1 MTCFQRSHQGLFLW
15 YNIIEKVLINVR
27 HAVLRYWSI
36 GGKSVKKTL
45 IVVIDLVIMGLILFF
60 IIQYANAKMRESNE
74 SATVAFEKMTVTAE
88 QIITNYLED
97 EQHLCDIWANYI
109 NRSAEG
115 GKPMT
120 AVEAI
125 SFVRK
130 AKISPVI
137 YGHLI
142 LLDNPS
148 QKGISTHPG
157 IKDEHDYSVSYRN
170 INVFE
175 NIDEIG
181 RKVGDVNLTRAY
193 TNPQNGVQS
202 IAFLNIVTILDDS
215 TGELKDALLMRVEPV
230 SVLEDKLV
238 FLKGKYEN
246 VEISLINKE
255 GEYLVHGRSLK
266 NSNFFE
272 YYKSYNKADI
282 TDYKNM
288 MEKVTSET
296 GTMTMLNSKEKEC
309 VISFTPLQ
317 SMDTWFLLAYIPAV
331 ELEATNTVVDW
342 LLLGMVT
349 FGLLMLLVFNY
360 LILMLYNKKLA
371 EAAEAANQ
379 ANEAKSNFL
388 STMSH
393 DIRTPMN
400 AILGLNEMVLR
411 ESHENE
417 IIAYSESIRT
427 AGKTLLG
434 LINDIL
440 DFSKIEAGKMDIIN
454 VDYSVASLLNDLV
467 NMVQVK
473 ATDKGLKFNLDV
485 DRNIP
490 VILNGDEIR
499 IKQVIT
505 NILSNAVKYTKE
517 GSITFK
523 AGFEKVEEK
532 PNSISLIISVTDT
545 GIGIKPE
552 DMKRLF
558 QAFERIEENKNRNI
572 EGTGLG
578 MSIAQSFLNMM
589 GSHIEVESEYGK
601 GSTFSFKLLQG
612 VKDWKPLGDYEE
624 TFKRSVSERRKY
636 REKFT
641 APDARL
647 LVVDDT
653 AVNLSVFKSL
663 LKFTKVQ
670 IDTANSGDEGISL
683 FRHRPYDVIFLDH
696 MMPDKDGIDTLKEM
710 KGISNTPNAGTPVV
724 CLTANAISGVR
735 EMYINAGFDDYI
747 TKPIDPDRLEGVLL
761 QYLPKEKIIPA
772 SDYDALNDMDTDNC
786 IPDLLW
792 NIEGLDVNTGIA
804 HCGSRSA
811 FMDTVRIYFD
821 NGQKNAEEIEKYWN
835 KKDIKNTTVK
845 VHALK
850 STSRIIG
857 AMKLGDFAERL
868 EKAGESGDTDTL
880 EREIENLLTGYRE
893 LINKL
898 KPLFDIKD
906 EESKDDRPPISK
918 EKIEEAY
925 AVISEHYASF
935 DIDSIVNIVENLQK
949 YRFPEDEA
957 VRFEAIRK
965 AVDNFDYDQ
974 IPEILSGRKG

>member
-1 MTCFQRSHQGLFLW
+1 
-15 YNIIEKVLINVR
+15 
-27 HAVLRYWSI
+27 
-36 GGKSVKKTL
+36 
-45 IVVIDLVIMGLILFF
+45 
-60 IIQYANAKMRESNE
+60 
-74 SATVAFEKMTVTAE
+74 
-88 QIITNYLED
+88 
-97 EQHLCDIWANYI
+97 
-109 NRSAEG
+109 
-115 GKPMT
+115 
-120 AVEAI
+120 
-125 SFVRK
+125 
-130 AKISPVI
+130 
-137 YGHLI
+137 
-142 LLDNPS
+142 
-148 QKGISTHPG
+148 
-157 IKDEHDYSVSYRN
+157 
-170 INVFE
+170 
-175 NIDEIG
+175 
-181 RKVGDVNLTRAY
+181 
-193 TNPQNGVQS
+193 
-202 IAFLNIVTILDDS
+202 
-215 TGELKDALLMRVEPV
+215 MRVEPV

-238 FLKGKYEN
+238 FLKGEYEN

-272 YYKSYNKADI
+272 YYKSYNKGDI

-288 MEKVTSET
+288 TEKVTSET
-296 GTMTMLNSKEKEC
+296 GTMRMLNSKGEEC
-309 VISFTPLQ
+309 VISYTPLQ

-379 ANEAKSNFL
+379 ANEAKSHFL

-411 ESHENE
+411 ESHEE
-417 IIAYSESIRT
+417 TIVTYSESIRT

-505 NILSNAVKYTKE
+505 NILSNAFKYTKE
-517 GSITFK
+517 ESITFK
-523 AGFEKVEEK
+523 AGYEKIEDDED
-532 PNSISLIISVTDT
+532 SINLIISVTDT

-558 QAFERIEENKNRNI
+558 KAFERIEENKNRNI

-624 TFKRSVSERRKY
+624 TFKRSVSERMKY
-636 REKFT
+636 SEKFT

-653 AVNLSVFKSL
+653 AVNLSVFKSHTGVKKILRTL
-663 LKFTKVQ
+663 L
-670 IDTANSGDEGISL
+670 
-683 FRHRPYDVIFLDH
+683 
-696 MMPDKDGIDTLKEM
+696 
-710 KGISNTPNAGTPVV
+710 
-724 CLTANAISGVR
+724 
-735 EMYINAGFDDYI
+735 
-747 TKPIDPDRLEGVLL
+747 
-761 QYLPKEKIIPA
+761 
-772 SDYDALNDMDTDNC
+772 
-786 IPDLLW
+786 
-792 NIEGLDVNTGIA
+792 
-804 HCGSRSA
+804 
-811 FMDTVRIYFD
+811 
-821 NGQKNAEEIEKYWN
+821 
-835 KKDIKNTTVK
+835 
-845 VHALK
+845 
-850 STSRIIG
+850 
-857 AMKLGDFAERL
+857 
-868 EKAGESGDTDTL
+868 
-880 EREIENLLTGYRE
+880 
-893 LINKL
+893 
-898 KPLFDIKD
+898 
-906 EESKDDRPPISK
+906 
-918 EKIEEAY
+918 
-925 AVISEHYASF
+925 
-935 DIDSIVNIVENLQK
+935 
-949 YRFPEDEA
+949 
-957 VRFEAIRK
+957 
-965 AVDNFDYDQ
+965 
-974 IPEILSGRKG
+974 